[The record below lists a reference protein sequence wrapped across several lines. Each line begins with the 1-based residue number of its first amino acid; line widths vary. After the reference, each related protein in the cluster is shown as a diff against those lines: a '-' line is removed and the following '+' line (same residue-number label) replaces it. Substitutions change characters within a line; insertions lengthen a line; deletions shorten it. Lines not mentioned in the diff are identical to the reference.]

1 MVSTFENKGQAML
14 SVFDG
19 HRPVSRRQLMTI
31 GGLGLGGLTLPSL
44 LGAKAEAAS
53 TGRVLTGKSVIFLFQ
68 QGGPSQF
75 ETTDPKLDAPG
86 GIRTTTGGIQTSVPG
101 LTFGSTL
108 EQMAKIADR
117 LTVVRSFQTNNGG
130 HNIQPIVGKHSYD
143 ANIGTH
149 YARIAGATRADTG
162 LPTNMILFPQ
172 AVDDQVTKGRARGKL
187 DATGGYG
194 STYAPFT
201 PGGGGQLQKNM
212 TLTLPRER
220 FFEDRRAVL
229 SQLDR
234 LGRRLE
240 SSSQFEA
247 LDEVQQ
253 QAFSILQSGGVAD
266 ALDLSLE
273 DQKTIERYDTSRFAR
288 SHNWERAARGKRGYY
303 TGNAKTL
310 GKLLLMA
317 RRLCEAGVGFIT
329 IHAGYDGVWDM
340 HADGN
345 NLNMIDGMEAVGR
358 TYDHAVATFVQDLEE
373 RGLTDDILL
382 VCCGEM
388 GRTPRINKRGGRDH
402 WSRLSPLVLHGGG
415 IRPGVI
421 GQSKRD
427 GSEPATDSLNPS
439 HLISTILHT
448 VFDVGE
454 LRLLRALPSDVAEL
468 AQANPI
474 PGIH

>member
-1 MVSTFENKGQAML
+1 ML

-19 HRPVSRRQLMTI
+19 NRPISRRQLMTI
-31 GGLGLGGLTLPSL
+31 GGLGLGGLTLPAL

-53 TGRVLTGKSVIFLFQ
+53 TSRVLTGKSVIFLFQ

-75 ETTDPKLDAPG
+75 ETTDPKLDAPS

-101 LTFGSTL
+101 VSFGGTM
-108 EQMAKIADR
+108 EQMAKIADK
-117 LTVVRSFQTNNGG
+117 LTIVRSFQTTNAG
-130 HNIQPIVGKHSYD
+130 HNIEPIVGRYSHD

-172 AVDDQVTKGRARGKL
+172 SVDDEVTPGRARGKL

-194 STYAPFT
+194 STFAPFT

-234 LGRRLE
+234 LGRGLE
-240 SSSQFEA
+240 TSQFEA
-247 LDEVQQ
+247 LDEVQR
-253 QAFSILQSGGVAD
+253 QAFSILQSGGVAN
-266 ALDLSLE
+266 ALDLSQE
-273 DQKTIERYDTSRFAR
+273 DPKTIARYDTSRFAR
-288 SHNWERAARGKRGYY
+288 SHNWDKANRGKRGYY

-310 GKLLLMA
+310 GKLLLLA
-317 RRLCEAGVGFIT
+317 RRLCEAGAGFIT
-329 IHAGYDGVWDM
+329 IHAGYEGVWDM

-345 NLNMIDGMEAVGR
+345 NLNMVDGMEAVGR
-358 TYDHAVATFVQDLEE
+358 TYDHAVATFVQDLEV
-373 RGLTDDILL
+373 RGLTDQILL

-388 GRTPRINKRGGRDH
+388 GRTPRLNQRGGRDH
-402 WSRLSPLVLHGGG
+402 WARLSPLVLHGGG
-415 IRPGVI
+415 IQPGVV

-427 GSEPATDSLNPS
+427 GSEPATDPLNPS

-468 AQANPI
+468 AQADPI

>member
-1 MVSTFENKGQAML
+1 ML

-19 HRPVSRRQLMTI
+19 NQPVSRRHLMTI
-31 GGLGLGGLTLPSL
+31 GSLGIGALALPSL
-44 LGAKAEAAS
+44 PATKTEAAS
-53 TGRVLTGKSVIFLFQ
+53 VNRVLTGKSVIFLFQ

-75 ETTDPKLDAPG
+75 ETTDPKLDAPS
-86 GIRTTTGGIQTSVPG
+86 GIRTTNGGIQTSVPG
-101 LTFGSTL
+101 LTFGGTM

-117 LTVVRSFQTNNGG
+117 LTVVRSFQTENGG
-130 HNIQPIVGKHSYD
+130 HNIQPIVGRHSRD

-149 YARIAGATRADTG
+149 YARIAGANRADTG
-162 LPTNMILFPQ
+162 LPTNLILFPQ
-172 AVDDQVTKGRARGKL
+172 AVDEEVTRGRARGKL

-194 STYAPFT
+194 SRYTPFT

-229 SQLDR
+229 NQLDR
-234 LGRRLE
+234 LRWNASRR
-240 SSSQFEA
+240 FEA

-253 QAFSILQSGGVAD
+253 QAFSILENGGVAD
-266 ALDLSLE
+266 ALDLTQE
-273 DQKTIERYDTSRFAR
+273 DPKTIERYDTSRFAR
-288 SHNWERAARGKRGYY
+288 SHNWDKVNRGKRGYY

-317 RRLCEAGVGFIT
+317 RRLCEAGAGFIT

-388 GRTPRINKRGGRDH
+388 GRTPRINSRGGRDH
-402 WSRLSPLVLHGGG
+402 WSRLAPLVLHGGG
-415 IRPGVI
+415 IRPGVV

-427 GSEPATDSLNPS
+427 GSEPSTDPLNPS

-454 LRLLRALPSDVAEL
+454 LRLLRALPPEVAEL
-468 AQANPI
+468 AQADPI
-474 PGIH
+474 PGVH

>member
-1 MVSTFENKGQAML
+1 MNPQEMVSTFENKGQAML

-117 LTVVRSFQTNNGG
+117 LAVVRSFQTNNGG

-345 NLNMIDGMEAVGR
+345 NLNMTDGMEAVGR

-421 GQSKRD
+421 GQSKR
-427 GSEPATDSLNPS
+427 
-439 HLISTILHT
+439 
-448 VFDVGE
+448 
-454 LRLLRALPSDVAEL
+454 
-468 AQANPI
+468 
-474 PGIH
+474 

>member
-1 MVSTFENKGQAML
+1 ML

-19 HRPVSRRQLMTI
+19 NRPVSRRQLMTI

-44 LGAKAEAAS
+44 LGAKAQAAS
-53 TGRVLTGKSVIFLFQ
+53 TSRALTGKSVIFLFQ

-75 ETTDPKLDAPG
+75 ETTDPKLDAPS
-86 GIRTTTGGIQTSVPG
+86 GIRTVTGGIPTSVPG

-117 LTVVRSFQTNNGG
+117 LTIVRSFQTNNGG
-130 HNIQPIVGKHSYD
+130 HNIQPIVGRDSRE

-162 LPTNMILFPQ
+162 LPTNLILFPQ
-172 AVDDQVTKGRARGKL
+172 AVDTEVTKGRARGKL

-212 TLTLPRER
+212 TLTLPHER

-234 LGRRLE
+234 LGRSIE
-240 SSSQFEA
+240 SSSQFAA

-273 DQKTIERYDTSRFAR
+273 DPKTIERYDTSRFAK

-317 RRLCEAGVGFIT
+317 RRLCEAGAGFIT

-388 GRTPRINKRGGRDH
+388 GRTPRLNKRGGRDH
-402 WSRLSPLVLHGGG
+402 WSRLAPLVLHGGG

-427 GSEPATDSLNPS
+427 GSEPATDPLNPA

-454 LRLLRALPSDVAEL
+454 LRLLRALPADLAEL
-468 AQANPI
+468 AQAEPI